1 MDPPGVF
8 GAQPRPGLRGK
19 EGGSVS
25 RGNTGTD
32 LDLGRMRGRAE
43 TPRMDQSS
51 WSQEREGRPARL
63 GSAGPLDAVKDTGV

>member
-8 GAQPRPGLRGK
+8 GAQPRPGPRGK

-25 RGNTGTD
+25 RGNIGTD
-32 LDLGRMRGRAE
+32 LDLCRMRGRAE
-43 TPRMDQSS
+43 NLRMHQSS

-63 GSAGPLDAVKDTGV
+63 GSAGPLDVVRDTGV